1 MIQTAENKIVYN
13 ITGTTGN
20 VYPFPIRFFKVSDV
34 HVFVDD
40 NGTETELARGK
51 DYTIEPKADY
61 SGGADITLITAPPI
75 GCRLVIMRILPIA
88 QTLNL
93 PEQGKF
99 PSTSMEIALDKIT
112 MICQQLAEAID
123 RSIKWS
129 PGQDQDTPP
138 NQLLIA
144 ALEAAK
150 KILALYPD
158 ILKVATDVNN
168 ALAAAGVMAED
179 TTLHYYSLS
188 WDTEDDW
195 DAVHARARQIMA
207 EIAALP
213 RNLGGHTLRI
223 TFYNWKLTGDE
234 SCIIQIGGFYNGKV
248 IIDAPT
254 FYCPVDDEIVGDGN
268 RYSAFILENCQCP
281 VEVHHLA
288 VGTPYHT
295 ENCCIAEV
303 RNCAAV
309 DFYNV
314 LMTDLRLRED
324 TNSNIFPNLDAV
336 AAIYAVN
343 SAVRILGDSEISF
356 DTRYLPTYTKCYAV
370 ALDTESNLD
379 YHALDARV
387 DSLYP
392 QSDIQ

>member
-20 VYPFPIRFFKVSDV
+20 VYPFPIRFYKVSDV

-75 GCRLVIMRILPIA
+75 SCRLVIMRILPIA

-99 PSTSMEIALDKIT
+99 PSTSMETALDKLT

-129 PGQDQDTPP
+129 PGQDQNTPP

-168 ALAAAGVMAED
+168 ALAAAGVMTED
-179 TTLHYYSLS
+179 TALHYNSLS
-188 WDTEDDW
+188 WDTEDEW

-223 TFYNWKLTGDE
+223 YFDNWKLTGE
-234 SCIIQIGGFYNGKV
+234 EPCILRIGGFYNGKV

-254 FYCPVDDEIVGDGN
+254 FYCPVEGGN
-268 RYSAFILENCQCP
+268 VNSAFILENCQCP
-281 VEVHHLA
+281 VEVHHLV

-295 ENCCIAEV
+295 ENCCIADV
-303 RNCAAV
+303 YNCAAV
-309 DFYNV
+309 EFHSAS
-314 LMTDLRLRED
+314 MTNLQLRED
-324 TNSNIFPNLDAV
+324 TNSSIFPNLDAV